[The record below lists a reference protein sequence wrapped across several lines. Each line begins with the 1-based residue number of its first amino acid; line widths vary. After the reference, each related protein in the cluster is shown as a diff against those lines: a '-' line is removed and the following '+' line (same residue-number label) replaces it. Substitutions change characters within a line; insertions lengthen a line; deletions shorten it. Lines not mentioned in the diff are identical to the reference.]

1 MAKTRKRT
9 SKKGKAGKKTY
20 SRKDYESG
28 DGMVTRIWGP
38 WAWCF
43 LHTISFNYPVNP
55 TLEQKKH
62 YRNFI
67 LSLRNVLP
75 CGHCRKNLTKNLK
88 KHPLSMK
95 DMKSRETFSR
105 WLYGLHERVNTQLKK
120 KSGLTYDEVRERYEH
135 FRSRCT
141 QNSHKSRKKYKKC
154 LCKQSKKKTR
164 KKEKGCV
171 TPLNGKKSKCV
182 IKIVPIEK
190 KCKTF
195 QMDKKCIK
203 KRI

>member
-1 MAKTRKRT
+1 MAKTRRRNKT
-9 SKKGKAGKKTY
+9 KNKTY
-20 SRKDYESG
+20 TKKDYESG

-43 LHTISFNYPVNP
+43 LHTISFNYPAHP
-55 TLEQKKH
+55 TKEQKKQ
-62 YRNFI
+62 YRDFI
-67 LSLRNVLP
+67 LSLQHVLP

-88 KHPLSMK
+88 KHPLTMR

-105 WLYGLHERVNTQLKK
+105 WLYALHEMVNKLLNKN
-120 KSGLTYDEVRERYEH
+120 SNLTYEQVRDRYEH

-141 QNSHKSRKKYKKC
+141 QNSHKTKKKYKKC
-154 LCKQSKKKTR
+154 VHRNAHKKTR
-164 KKEKGCV
+164 KKEKGCT
-171 TPLNGKKSKCV
+171 TPLNGKKSKCI
-182 IKIVPIEK
+182 IKIVPLEK

-203 KRI
+203 KRV

>member
-1 MAKTRKRT
+1 MVKTRKRSIRKRRPYT
-9 SKKGKAGKKTY
+9 K
-20 SRKDYESG
+20 KDYKSG

-43 LHTISFNYPVNP
+43 LHTISFNYPIHP
-55 TLEQKKH
+55 TPKQKKQ

-67 LSLRNVLP
+67 FSLQNVLP
-75 CGHCRKNLTKNLK
+75 CGHCRKNVTKNLK
-88 KHPLSMK
+88 RHPLTMS
-95 DMKSRETFSR
+95 DMKNRETFSR
-105 WLYGLHERVNTQLKK
+105 WLYSFHEVVNKMLHK
-120 KSGLTYDEVRERYEH
+120 KSGLTYAEVRDRYEH

-141 QNSHKSRKKYKKC
+141 QNSGKTRKKKC
-154 LCKQSKKKTR
+154 LCKKNHKKTR

-171 TPLNGKKSKCV
+171 VPLNGKKSKCI
-182 IKIVPIEK
+182 IKIVPVGK

-203 KRI
+203 KRV

>member
-1 MAKTRKRT
+1 MAKTRKRNMRRRRPYT
-9 SKKGKAGKKTY
+9 
-20 SRKDYESG
+20 RKDYKSG

-43 LHTISFNYPVNP
+43 LHTISFNYPVQP
-55 TLEQKKH
+55 TAKQKKQ
-62 YRNFI
+62 YRDFI
-67 LSLRNVLP
+67 LSPQHVLP
-75 CGHCRKNLTKNLK
+75 CGHCRKNFTKNIK
-88 KHPLSMK
+88 KHPLTMGDLK
-95 DMKSRETFSR
+95 NRETFSR
-105 WLYGLHERVNTQLKK
+105 WLYGLHEVVNKMLHK
-120 KSGLTYDEVRERYEH
+120 KSDLTYDQVRDRYEH

-141 QNSHKSRKKYKKC
+141 QNSQKTRNNRRKC
-154 LCKQSKKKTR
+154 LCKKSHKKTR

-171 TPLNGKKSKCV
+171 VPLNGKKSKCI
-182 IKIVPIEK
+182 IKIVPVEK

>member
-1 MAKTRKRT
+1 MAKTRRRNKA
-9 SKKGKAGKKTY
+9 KKKKTY
-20 SRKDYESG
+20 TKKDYESG

-43 LHTISFNYPVNP
+43 LHTISFNYPAQP
-55 TLEQKKH
+55 TLTQKKQ
-62 YRNFI
+62 YRDFI
-67 LSLRNVLP
+67 LSLQHVLP
-75 CGHCRKNLTKNLK
+75 CGHCRKNLTKTLK
-88 KHPLSMK
+88 RHPLTIK
-95 DMKSRETFSR
+95 DMKNRETFSK
-105 WLYGLHERVNTQLKK
+105 WLYDLHEIVNKMLQK
-120 KSGLTYDEVRERYEH
+120 KSNLTYEQVRDRYEH

-141 QNSHKSRKKYKKC
+141 QDSHKTRKKYKKC
-154 LCKQSKKKTR
+154 LCKKSKKKTR

-182 IKIVPIEK
+182 IKIVPVGK

>member
-1 MAKTRKRT
+1 MAKTRRRN
-9 SKKGKAGKKTY
+9 KAKKTY
-20 SRKDYESG
+20 TKKDYESG

-43 LHTISFNYPVNP
+43 LHTISFNYPAQP
-55 TLEQKKH
+55 TLTQKKQ
-62 YRNFI
+62 YRDFI
-67 LSLRNVLP
+67 LSLQHVLP
-75 CGHCRKNLTKNLK
+75 CGHCRKNLTKTLK
-88 KHPLSMK
+88 RHPLTIK
-95 DMKSRETFSR
+95 DMKNRETFSK
-105 WLYGLHERVNTQLKK
+105 WLYDLHEIVNKMLQK
-120 KSGLTYDEVRERYEH
+120 KSNLTYEQVRDRYEH

-141 QNSHKSRKKYKKC
+141 QDSHKTRKKYKKC
-154 LCKQSKKKTR
+154 LCKKSKKKTR

-182 IKIVPIEK
+182 IKIVPVGK

>member
-1 MAKTRKRT
+1 MAKTRRRN
-9 SKKGKAGKKTY
+9 KAQKKKTY
-20 SRKDYESG
+20 TKKDYESG

-43 LHTISFNYPVNP
+43 QHTISFNYPAQP
-55 TLEQKKH
+55 TLTQKKQ
-62 YRNFI
+62 YRDFI
-67 LSLRNVLP
+67 LSLKHVLP
-75 CGHCRKNLTKNLK
+75 CGHCRKNLTKNFK
-88 KHPLSMK
+88 RHPLTMK
-95 DMKSRETFSR
+95 DMKNRETFSR
-105 WLYGLHERVNTQLKK
+105 WLYDFHEIVNKMLKK
-120 KSGLTYDEVRERYEH
+120 KSGLTYDKVRDRYEH

-141 QNSHKSRKKYKKC
+141 QDSHKTRKKYKKC
-154 LCKQSKKKTR
+154 LCKKKKTR

-182 IKIVPIEK
+182 IKIVPVEK

>member
-1 MAKTRKRT
+1 MAKTRKRNMRRRRPYT
-9 SKKGKAGKKTY
+9 K
-20 SRKDYESG
+20 KDYKSS

-43 LHTISFNYPVNP
+43 LHTISFNYPVHPNSK
-55 TLEQKKH
+55 QKKKYH
-62 YRNFI
+62 DFI
-67 LSLRNVLP
+67 LSLKHILP

-88 KHPLSMK
+88 KHPLTMR

-105 WLYGLHERVNTQLKK
+105 WLYGFHEVVNKMLHK
-120 KSGLTYDEVRERYEH
+120 KSDLTYEQVRDRYEH

-141 QNSHKSRKKYKKC
+141 QNSQKTRKKC
-154 LCKQSKKKTR
+154 LCKKSYKKTR

-171 TPLNGKKSKCV
+171 VPLNGKKSKC
-182 IKIVPIEK
+182 IIQIVPVEK

-203 KRI
+203 KRV

>member
-1 MAKTRKRT
+1 MAKTRRRNKA
-9 SKKGKAGKKTY
+9 KKKKTY
-20 SRKDYESG
+20 TKKDYESG

-43 LHTISFNYPVNP
+43 LHTISFNYPAQP
-55 TLEQKKH
+55 TLTQKKQ
-62 YRNFI
+62 YRDFI
-67 LSLRNVLP
+67 LSLQHVLP

-88 KHPLSMK
+88 RHPLTIK
-95 DMKSRETFSR
+95 DMKNRETFSK
-105 WLYGLHERVNTQLKK
+105 WLYDLHEIVNKMLQK
-120 KSGLTYDEVRERYEH
+120 KSNLTYEQVRDRYEH

-141 QNSHKSRKKYKKC
+141 QDSHKTRKKYKKC
-154 LCKQSKKKTR
+154 LCKKSKKKTR

-182 IKIVPIEK
+182 IKIVPVGK